1 MGPGERIVNDVGV
14 GRGIPELLVAQG
26 LVRSPK
32 NTGEKAGGRLI
43 VRNSKLRIA
52 VGFGVAAG
60 GLVSENFAVIA
71 NAQGIQKRRRD
82 NPVPGS
88 ASVIPGP
95 DGLASG
101 GERSGKKRA
110 AAAWVGGIQ
119 KDEAQMVIGAEVL
132 IAFNNVVIEV
142 IGAGSGKKV
151 SVVYQ
156 RLRGGLRKHAEDLSG
171 SGSNS
176 TVRNDVSGEGIP
188 ALLSV
193 DGLSGPG
200 IEDLSGRNAR
210 PGAGIDGSCYRRG
223 EIAREIA
230 ITKRVV
236 GQRDDVGGRRA
247 ITTSVAPCARSAS
260 SNRAYESPRS
270 SPLVRTSPCD
280 PFPAAMRTPSLAHRA
295 SGRCTS
301 ITNPARRR
309 AATPPGVSARSS
321 C

>member
-1 MGPGERIVNDVGV
+1 MRPGERIVNDVGV

-176 TVRNDVSGEGIP
+176 IVRNDVSGEGIP

-236 GQRDDVGGRRA
+236 GQRDHVGGRRA
-247 ITTSVAPCARSAS
+247 LCFEPIGVKKEERSVFPVVDLRDGDGATNGKAVFILAIYRARDVEKAA
-260 SNRAYESPRS
+260 RVKIGILQVFVKVTVV
-270 SPLVRTSPCD
+270 LVGS
-280 PFPAAMRTPSLAHRA
+280 
-295 SGRCTS
+295 
-301 ITNPARRR
+301 
-309 AATPPGVSARSS
+309 
-321 C
+321 